1 MSANLLQH
9 PGKVHTLT
17 DDLESFLHVLGWMT
31 LRYVPAI
38 DSYEAEDRG
47 SDMRMFDEHS
57 VRKGRFDRGGH
68 GKSRAFRA
76 GDYPSSTFQ
85 PRYETP
91 LLKLL
96 QELSSPF
103 KSLYAVRPPNEEVRQ
118 SVRVRPDITD
128 RKLYRLWDT
137 IDQYDQDI
145 RQLESQIWFVNE
157 IKKTLDEEV
166 WPADDEA
173 DVNLPIAFDND
184 TDRQVQNKI
193 SQLQNTQSV
202 WERSKGLS
210 RNSKRAGSPTPEPS
224 AKRRRGTTAASGSGI

>member
-76 GDYPSSTFQ
+76 EDYPSSSFQ
-85 PRYETP
+85 PRSATP
-91 LLKLL
+91 LSKLL
-96 QELSSPF
+96 RQLRKPF
-103 KSLYAVRPPNEEVRQ
+103 KSLYAEPPTDEDRQ
-118 SVRVRPDITD
+118 SVQVRPDSSD
-128 RKLYRLWDT
+128 RQLYRLWDT
-137 IDQYDQDI
+137 IDQYDEDI

-166 WPADDEA
+166 WPTDDEA
-173 DVNLPIAFDND
+173 DTNLSHCF
-184 TDRQVQNKI
+184 R
-193 SQLQNTQSV
+193 
-202 WERSKGLS
+202 
-210 RNSKRAGSPTPEPS
+210 
-224 AKRRRGTTAASGSGI
+224 